1 MAQAILHLDQ
11 IYQREIRPLSLS
23 DRLLLAQKIIAEAVT
38 AARTAPPRSL
48 LELEG
53 LGAELWDG
61 TDAQSY
67 VDELRAEWDHRP

>member
-23 DRLLLAQKIIAEAVT
+23 DRLLLAQKIIAEAAA

-53 LGAELWDG
+53 LGAELWNG

-67 VDELRAEWDHRP
+67 VDALRAEWDHRP

>member
-11 IYQREIRPLSLS
+11 LYQREIRPLALS
-23 DRLLLAQKIIAEAVT
+23 DRLLLAQKIIADAVA

-53 LGAELWDG
+53 LGAELWEG
-61 TDAQSY
+61 IDAQSY
-67 VDELRAEWDHRP
+67 VDTLRAEWDHRP